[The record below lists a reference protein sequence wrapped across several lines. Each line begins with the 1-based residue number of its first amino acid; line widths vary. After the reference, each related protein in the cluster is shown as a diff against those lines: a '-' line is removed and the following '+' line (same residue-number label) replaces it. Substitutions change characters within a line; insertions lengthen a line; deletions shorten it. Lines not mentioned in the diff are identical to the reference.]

1 MSVLDILNLIPKSL
15 QQEIV
20 DGLVD
25 VLSKQ
30 AEKVLGD
37 QFADKIK
44 KLRSDAGFVQA
55 FQAGLRRAAD
65 RFVQEY
71 QEEDEDLVRA
81 IAADEGFFKNRQVQ
95 QALLAIIRKPGAY
108 LADER
113 ETVLESFESV
123 LPERRNRQRVDRAV
137 TAFLT
142 YLAEEVWALPELQ
155 GVYALQFQRMTA
167 EAIRQQVALQ
177 KAQLQ
182 ATAGLSADF
191 REALIQLTGA
201 LAQQRLLAGNQPPAL
216 PAPPQV
222 HHNLPQPDYGTFI
235 GREEEL
241 AQVHRILRPYPHS
254 QHALVTI
261 DGIGGI
267 GKSTLALE
275 VAHHYLREYDRLDPQ
290 ERFDAIIWTCAKTSV
305 LTADGI
311 KPRQQITRTL
321 DDLYTTIAMTL
332 EREDITR
339 ARPEEQDELVVR
351 ALTRQRTLLI
361 VDNLETVDDERVNGF
376 LRELPAPTKAIVTT
390 RHRIDVAYPVRLTG
404 MPREDGL
411 ALIAHECDKK
421 GVVLKEADAARLYE
435 RTGGVPL
442 AIVWSVAQMGYGYS
456 VKAVLRRLG
465 QPTSDIAR
473 FCFEGTVERIR
484 GKPAH
489 QLMMALSLFVPDA
502 NRQALGYVAD
512 LPELDR
518 DEGLVELERLSLV
531 NKYGVRFAFL
541 PLTRGFA
548 LGELGKSGT
557 FRDIAPRRWVDYLK
571 GLYRVP
577 DSEYFWRYGSYA
589 FQEEGANIL
598 EAIQWS
604 YEHGTPENIFILA
617 LAACEY
623 LDVSGDWSGIVTLC
637 RQVLRLARTV
647 RNPNAIARYAMQEGW
662 ILRQWGE
669 YGKAESSFRDALD
682 QYRQAGNP
690 EGESIA
696 LQHLSAVHRKLGA
709 FDEAE
714 ELCDQAWNI
723 AESLGKGDLKALIDL
738 ERGRL
743 ARDMENW
750 ELAWTY
756 FTAVRDW
763 FEERVE
769 QAPRDEI
776 LARSTWG
783 HLAIIAY
790 HLGRPQEARELCLK
804 SMEFFEGHG
813 TKSYL
818 ATLKHRL
825 ALAEEALGEYE
836 AAIVHAREAVNWF
849 DRLGMKPDYVE
860 AKVLLERL
868 EQNWA
873 SDSMPKPT

>member
-1 MSVLDILNLIPKSL
+1 
-15 QQEIV
+15 
-20 DGLVD
+20 
-25 VLSKQ
+25 
-30 AEKVLGD
+30 
-37 QFADKIK
+37 
-44 KLRSDAGFVQA
+44 
-55 FQAGLRRAAD
+55 
-65 RFVQEY
+65 
-71 QEEDEDLVRA
+71 
-81 IAADEGFFKNRQVQ
+81 VQ
-95 QALLAIIRKPGAY
+95 QALLAIIRKPGAH
-108 LADER
+108 LVDER
-113 ETVLESFESV
+113 ETIFQSFESV

-155 GVYALQFQRMTA
+155 GVYALQFERMTA
-167 EAIRQQVALQ
+167 EGVRQQVALQ
-177 KAQLQ
+177 KAQLE
-182 ATAGLSADF
+182 ATAGLSADL
-191 REALIQLTGA
+191 REMLMQLTDA
-201 LAQQRLLAGNQPPAL
+201 LAQQRLLPGTQVPVL
-216 PAPPQV
+216 PAPPKV
-222 HHNLPQPDYGTFI
+222 YHNLPQPDYGTFI

-275 VAHHYLREYDRLDPQ
+275 VAHHYRREYDRLPPE
-290 ERFDAIIWTCAKTSV
+290 ERFDAIVWTCAKTSV

-321 DDLYTTIAMTL
+321 DDVYTAIAVTL
-332 EREDITR
+332 EREDIAR

-361 VDNLETVDDERVNGF
+361 VDNLETVDDERVNGL

-390 RHRIDVAYPVRLTG
+390 RHRIDVAYPVRLAG

-411 ALIAHECDKK
+411 ALIAHECEKK
-421 GVVLKEADAARLYE
+421 GVTLREAEAERLYE

-456 VKAVLRRLG
+456 VKTVLRRLG

-473 FCFEGTVERIR
+473 FCFEGTVQRIR

-489 QLMMALSLFVPDA
+489 MLMMALSLFVPDA
-502 NRQALGYVAD
+502 SRQALGYVAD
-512 LPELDR
+512 LSELDR
-518 DEGLVELERLSLV
+518 DEGLIELERLSLV
-531 NKYGVRFAFL
+531 NKYQDRFVFL
-541 PLTRGFA
+541 PLTRSFA
-548 LGELGKSGT
+548 LEELGKSER

-571 GLYRVP
+571 GLCQVS
-577 DSEYFWRYGSYA
+577 DSEYYWRYRSYA
-589 FQEEGANIL
+589 FQDEGANIL
-598 EAIQWS
+598 EAVQWS
-604 YEHGTPENIFILA
+604 YEHGTAEDIFLLA
-617 LAACEY
+617 LAAYEY
-623 LDVSGDWSGIVTLC
+623 LDATGDWNRIITLC
-637 RQVLRLARTV
+637 RQVLRLARSV
-647 RNPNAIARYAMQEGW
+647 QNPVATARFAIIEGW

-669 YGKAESSFRDALD
+669 YGRAESGFLDALD
-682 QYRQAGNP
+682 QYRQAGNQ

-696 LQHLSAVHRKLGA
+696 LQHLSAAHRKLGA
-709 FDEAE
+709 FDKAK

-723 AESLGKGDLKALIDL
+723 AENLDKGDLKALINI

-743 ARDMENW
+743 ARDMKNW
-750 ELAWTY
+750 ELAWGY
-756 FTAVRDW
+756 FAAVRDW

-776 LARSTWG
+776 LGRSAWG

-790 HLGRPQEARELCLK
+790 HLGRPQEAKELCLK
-804 SMEFFEGHG
+804 SMEFFESHG
-813 TKSYL
+813 TKAYL

-825 ALAEEALGEYE
+825 ALAEAALGEYE
-836 AAIVHAREAVNWF
+836 AAVVHAKEAADWF
-849 DRLGMKPDYVE
+849 DRLGMKPDHVE

-868 EQNWA
+868 EQH
-873 SDSMPKPT
+873 

>member
-71 QEEDEDLVRA
+71 QEEDEDLMRA

-113 ETVLESFESV
+113 ETVLQSFESV
-123 LPERRNRQRVDRAV
+123 LPERRNRQQVDRAV

-216 PAPPQV
+216 PAPPKV
-222 HHNLPQPDYGTFI
+222 YHNLPQPDYGTFI

-275 VAHHYLREYDRLDPQ
+275 VAHHYRREYDRLPPE
-290 ERFDAIIWTCAKTSV
+290 ERFDAIVWTCAKTSV

-404 MPREDGL
+404 MPQKDGL

-421 GVVLKEADAARLYE
+421 DVTLTEAVAERLYD

-442 AIVWSVAQMGYGYS
+442 AIVWSVAQMGYGHT
-456 VKAVLRRLG
+456 VEAVLRHLG
-465 QPTSDIAR
+465 QPTSEIAR
-473 FCFEGTVERIR
+473 FCFGETVRLIR
-484 GKPAH
+484 GTDAH
-489 QLMMALSLFVPDA
+489 RLLMALSLFVTDA
-502 NRQALGYVAD
+502 HREALGCVAGMEQD
-512 LPELDR
+512 VLGR
-518 DEGLVELERLSLV
+518 DEGLAVLERLSLV
-531 NKYGVRFAFL
+531 NREADRFSML
-541 PLTRGFA
+541 PLTHLFA
-548 LGELGKSGT
+548 RQELEQAPE
-557 FRDIAPRRWVDYLK
+557 FRQYASEQLLAYLK
-571 GLYRVP
+571 QLVRPPQEVRVGVPYWDGLLNH
-577 DSEYFWRYGSYA
+577 DA
-589 FQEEGANIL
+589 FGRLMPERENIL
-598 EAIQWS
+598 
-604 YEHGTPENIFILA
+604 
-617 LAACEY
+617 
-623 LDVSGDWSGIVTLC
+623 
-637 RQVLRLARTV
+637 QVLRWMLDEH
-647 RNPNAIARYAMQEGW
+647 RY
-662 ILRQWGE
+662 
-669 YGKAESSFRDALD
+669 SDALD
-682 QYRQAGNP
+682 LFLP
-690 EGESIA
+690 
-696 LQHLSAVHRKLGA
+696 
-709 FDEAE
+709 
-714 ELCDQAWNI
+714 
-723 AESLGKGDLKALIDL
+723 
-738 ERGRL
+738 
-743 ARDMENW
+743 
-750 ELAWTY
+750 
-756 FTAVRDW
+756 
-763 FEERVE
+763 
-769 QAPRDEI
+769 
-776 LARSTWG
+776 
-783 HLAIIAY
+783 
-790 HLGRPQEARELCLK
+790 
-804 SMEFFEGHG
+804 
-813 TKSYL
+813 
-818 ATLKHRL
+818 
-825 ALAEEALGEYE
+825 
-836 AAIVHAREAVNWF
+836 IVHLMNEWGLW
-849 DRLGMKPDYVE
+849 D
-860 AKVLLERL
+860 ERL
-868 EQNWA
+868 ELSHDVSQAASKLGDPSEAWLRIGAIGWVLLQRQQFAECMDTLRIGRSLASQFELADALILADALEARLYARMGNVALARQKIDSALQEVGKDSALEAESKVHLIIATRVFGAAAVVSDAEGDYARTKEMLELERELRESTGQLLAPTLWRLGLVNLQLNDVVAAENLFAQTLNRAGAKDVAWA
-873 SDSMPKPT
+873 NYGLALVAERKGNLLEARQMCTFALERFTFLELEEGTQECRRLLDRLSG